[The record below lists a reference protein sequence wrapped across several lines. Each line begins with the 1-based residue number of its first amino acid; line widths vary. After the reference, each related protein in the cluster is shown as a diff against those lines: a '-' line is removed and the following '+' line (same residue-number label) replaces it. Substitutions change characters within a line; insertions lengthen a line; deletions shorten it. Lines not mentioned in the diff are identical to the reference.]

1 MNIST
6 IIPTYNRRHTL
17 GRAIQSILS
26 QSFQP
31 AEIIVIDDGSIDGT
45 KRWVETTYPAI
56 KLIVQP
62 NQGVSAARN
71 VGIKSAKYNWIA
83 FLDSDDEWLPDKLER
98 QVEAFNQNPG
108 IKFCHTEEIWVR
120 NGVRVNQKK
129 KHQKYGGDIFEQ
141 CLDMCRISPSSAIFH
156 QSLLHDVGYFDEAF
170 FVCEDYDLW
179 LRITAE
185 YPVLF
190 LDEPLIKKYGGHR
203 DQLSIVPDGIETYR
217 IQVLEKLIQQKFT
230 FSQNKSMEK
239 MLIQKLKIYA
249 NGAQKRGREQAF
261 NQTMKR
267 IDELSAP
274 S

>member
-1 MNIST
+1 MNISVV
-6 IIPTYNRRHTL
+6 IPTYNRKHTL
-17 GRAIQSILS
+17 PRAIASVLNQTL
-26 QSFQP
+26 QP
-31 AEIIVIDDGSIDGT
+31 TEIIMVDDGSTDGT
-45 KRWVETTYPAI
+45 ADWIQETYPRI
-56 KLIVQP
+56 NPIRQSQK
-62 NQGVSAARN
+62 GVSTARN
-71 VGIKSAKYNWIA
+71 IGIKSAKCDWIA
-83 FLDSDDEWLPDKLER
+83 LLDSDDEWLPDKLER

-108 IKFCHTEEIWVR
+108 IKLCHTEEIWIR

-129 KHQKYGGDIFEQ
+129 KHQKYGGHIFEK

-156 QSLLHDVGYFDEAF
+156 QSLLDDVGYFDEAF
-170 FVCEDYDLW
+170 SICEDYDLW

-230 FSQNKSMEK
+230 FSQKKSMEK
-239 MLIQKLKIYA
+239 MLIRKLKIYA
-249 NGAQKRGREQAF
+249 NGAQKRGKEQVF
-261 NQTMKR
+261 DQIMKR

-274 S
+274 C